1 MMAAEQRP
9 QQRARHIPV
18 RTCVVCRTSADK
30 RSLTRL
36 VRAETGVVVDP
47 TGKLNGRGAYL
58 CANDSCWQR
67 AVSTGVLEKAL
78 RATLTEEDRH
88 RLLAA
93 KP

>member
-1 MMAAEQRP
+1 MMATEPRP
-9 QQRARHIPV
+9 QRARHVPV
-18 RTCVVCRTSADK
+18 RTCVVCRTAADK
-30 RSLTRL
+30 RALTRV
-36 VRAETGVVVDP
+36 VRTETGVVIDI

-58 CANDSCWQR
+58 CANDTCWQR
-67 AVSTGVLEKAL
+67 AAAGSVLEKAL